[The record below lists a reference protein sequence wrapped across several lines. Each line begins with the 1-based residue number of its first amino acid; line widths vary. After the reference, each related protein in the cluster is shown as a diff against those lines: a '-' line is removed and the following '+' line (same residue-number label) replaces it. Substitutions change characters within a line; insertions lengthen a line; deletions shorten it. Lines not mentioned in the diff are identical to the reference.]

1 MKSAEELQQK
11 LYFLLERLQEMARK
25 LPLQYQ
31 QRMPYELLSGLANCL
46 LNETIFKIV
55 EGLTEIQQVTEKQL
69 LQQRL
74 KLLHRH
80 RAEKESLA
88 KKSPESVT
96 EIEKEQVATHPVELK
111 QADMNLILQLDQLV
125 ADQQGTL
132 EKAGVPGFYS
142 TSNPQEI
149 QAMVWGVAYQ
159 IGAQDVEK
167 VSKYLDYREKDGY
180 QRTVTTFH
188 PHCNHQPQEPEQ
200 ITPFVLEFYLATSDN
215 PFYTG
220 QESMDKIARQIV
232 SASGPS
238 GTNREYLYQLATAVR
253 QLVMDDNL
261 PDAIPQHGDPHLFE
275 LENLVR
281 ALEQAGDNQQGPQ

>member
-11 LYFLLERLQEMARK
+11 LYFLLEQLQEMARK

-80 RAEKESLA
+80 RAEKEALA
-88 KKSPESVT
+88 KRSPDS
-96 EIEKEQVATHPVELK
+96 ISDLEKEQVANHPIELK

-125 ADQQGTL
+125 ADQQSTL
-132 EKAGVPGFYS
+132 EKAGVPGFYF

-149 QAMVWGVAYQ
+149 QVQM
-159 IGAQDVEK
+159 
-167 VSKYLDYREKDGY
+167 YL
-180 QRTVTTFH
+180 
-188 PHCNHQPQEPEQ
+188 
-200 ITPFVLEFYLATSDN
+200 LEFIFKLGKESENCTS
-215 PFYTG
+215 
-220 QESMDKIARQIV
+220 
-232 SASGPS
+232 
-238 GTNREYLYQLATAVR
+238 
-253 QLVMDDNL
+253 
-261 PDAIPQHGDPHLFE
+261 
-275 LENLVR
+275 
-281 ALEQAGDNQQGPQ
+281 